1 MSFDLLVRNARLA
14 TMAGSGYGALENAA
28 FGVRDGRITW
38 IGRDADL
45 PSDDAVETLDAEQRW
60 VTPGFIDAHT
70 HLVYAGDRAREFEMR
85 LEGATYEEL
94 ARAGGG
100 ILSTVRATRAAS
112 AETLFAIA
120 ERRVLRL
127 RAEGVTTIEIKS
139 GYGLDAETELRS
151 LRVARELGARCD
163 VRVRTTYLGA
173 HALPPEYAGRADAY
187 IDFACGEVLPQIVRE
202 GLADRV
208 DAFCE
213 GIGFTPEQTA
223 RFFDAARA
231 QGLGITLHADQLTDS
246 GGAALAARY
255 GAQSAD
261 HLEYTSEAGVAA
273 LAASGTVAVLLP
285 GAFYVLRETQLPPIA
300 ALRAHGVPIAL
311 ATDSN
316 PGTSPIESIL
326 LVLNLACTLFRLT
339 AAEAL
344 AGITRCGAQA
354 LGLADELGT
363 LERGKFADFTLWD
376 IDHPAQLAY
385 ALGVNPARGVYRGG
399 RLLKPSA
406 N

>member
-1 MSFDLLVRNARLA
+1 
-14 TMAGSGYGALENAA
+14 
-28 FGVRDGRITW
+28 
-38 IGRDADL
+38 
-45 PSDDAVETLDAEQRW
+45 
-60 VTPGFIDAHT
+60 
-70 HLVYAGDRAREFEMR
+70 
-85 LEGATYEEL
+85 
-94 ARAGGG
+94 
-100 ILSTVRATRAAS
+100 
-112 AETLFAIA
+112 
-120 ERRVLRL
+120 
-127 RAEGVTTIEIKS
+127 
-139 GYGLDAETELRS
+139 
-151 LRVARELGARCD
+151 
-163 VRVRTTYLGA
+163 
-173 HALPPEYAGRADAY
+173 
-187 IDFACGEVLPQIVRE
+187 
-202 GLADRV
+202 
-208 DAFCE
+208 
-213 GIGFTPEQTA
+213 
-223 RFFDAARA
+223 
-231 QGLGITLHADQLTDS
+231 
-246 GGAALAARY
+246 
-255 GAQSAD
+255 
-261 HLEYTSEAGVAA
+261 LEYTSEAGVTA

-285 GAFYVLRETQLPPIA
+285 GAYYVLRETQLPPLA

-354 LGLADELGT
+354 LGLADEIGT